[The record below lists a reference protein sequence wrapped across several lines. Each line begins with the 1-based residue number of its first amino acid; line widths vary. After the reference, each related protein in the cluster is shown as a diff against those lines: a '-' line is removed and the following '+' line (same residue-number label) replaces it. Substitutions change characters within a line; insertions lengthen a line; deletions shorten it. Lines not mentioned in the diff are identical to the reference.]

1 MTRRTAGARS
11 PFVAETL
18 ASGMARIFSFSFGL
32 FLSTAA
38 VAAFAP
44 PAALAGEQTA
54 VAAVGD
60 ASAVAEAPPS
70 EGAPVRKREKTIVLK
85 PIEGAKLAIQFGN
98 FQGATTIL
106 EQVLRQDPSSLDALF
121 LMGQIESRQQKF
133 AEAIPYY
140 RKIIVDHPNIVRV
153 RLDLARALFETGED
167 DSAEYNFHLALADG
181 DLPATVIDNVERY
194 LAIIRSRKHF
204 VYDLNFGIAPDS
216 NLNKAT
222 ASDHVTLFGLPF
234 ALAPQARQQS
244 GIGVTGTVSG
254 EYRADLAPD
263 VRWRTGALLY
273 GLKYPSNSAFDDAQ
287 ARGHM
292 GPQWFFE
299 RGDVSVLGVVQ
310 RRWYGEQAYSTGV
323 GGRIEGQHWLTKQ
336 LLLSSYVEGL
346 SSSYD
351 TQKFLDGYYLDQGN
365 FLDYYITP
373 SSLVR
378 GSVGVGYQSAD
389 SDVFSNWYYK
399 FGLAYQQEFA
409 YGITANLAPEVQ
421 WTNYQATDPLFGVR
435 RVDRQIFVK
444 LSLYKRDFTI
454 LGFAPVVSYS
464 YTTNQS
470 NESLSKF
477 DRNQFQLGFT
487 RQF

>member
-1 MTRRTAGARS
+1 MPRTFRFAR
-11 PFVAETL
+11 TL
-18 ASGMARIFSFSFGL
+18 LTIALAATVLS
-32 FLSTAA
+32 STAA
-38 VAAFAP
+38 
-44 PAALAGEQTA
+44 LG
-54 VAAVGD
+54 
-60 ASAVAEAPPS
+60 AEGAS
-70 EGAPVRKREKTIVLK
+70 EGDTSKRREITLK
-85 PIEGAKLAIQFGN
+85 PLDAARLAITLGDYKT
-98 FQGATTIL
+98 AAAIL
-106 EQVLRQDPSSLDALF
+106 EPTLNDDPSSVGALF
-121 LMGQIESRQQKF
+121 LMGEINARQKKF

-140 RKIIVDHPNIVRV
+140 RKIIVDHPNVVRV

-167 DSAEYNFHLALADG
+167 DAAEYNFHLALAEG
-181 DLPATVIDNVERY
+181 SLPATVIDNVERY
-194 LAIIRSRKHF
+194 LAIIRSRKRF
-204 VYDLNFGIAPDS
+204 VYDVNFGVAPDT

-222 ASDHVTLFGLPF
+222 ANDHVTLFGLPF
-234 ALAPQARQQS
+234 VLSQQARQQS
-244 GIGVTGTVSG
+244 GVGVTGTVSG
-254 EYRADLAPD
+254 EYRADLQPD
-263 VRWRTGALLY
+263 LRWRTGALLY

-299 RGDVSVLGVVQ
+299 RGDVSVLGVATK
-310 RRWYGEQAYSTGV
+310 RWYGEHAYSTGV
-323 GGRIEGQHWLTKQ
+323 GGRLEGQYWLTKQ
-336 LLLSSYVEGL
+336 LLYSSYFEGL
-346 SSSYD
+346 STSYQ
-351 TQKFLDGYYLDQGN
+351 TQTFLDGYYLDQGN
-365 FLDYYITP
+365 YVDYYITP
-373 SSLVR
+373 SSFVR

-389 SDVFSNWYYK
+389 SDIFSNWYYK

-409 YGITANLAPEVQ
+409 YGITANVAPEVQ

-454 LGFAPVVSYS
+454 FGFAPVVSYS